1 VEYTVSKNGTNE
13 NIFDYTE
20 DVSEIPNASTQQV
33 TIEEL
38 LPLKT
43 LEPGK
48 YTIKLKITDKVR
60 NQVVTPTAQFTIT

>member
-1 VEYTVSKNGTNE
+1 
-13 NIFDYTE
+13 
-20 DVSEIPNASTQQV
+20 V

>member
-1 VEYTVSKNGTNE
+1 VEYTVSKNGTNQ

-60 NQVVTPTAQFTIT
+60 NQVVMPTAQFTIT

>member
-1 VEYTVSKNGTNE
+1 MEYTVSKNGTNE

>member
-1 VEYTVSKNGTNE
+1 VSKNGTNE